1 MVKPT
6 SVLRPQCRSN
16 WYTLAAWASSCRLV
30 LGQVKVDN
38 KSNEITAIP
47 ELLKLLEITG
57 CIITIDAMGTQKA
70 IAASII
76 DQKADYILALKGNQG
91 NLHKAV
97 KQWFEQA
104 RTQQFE
110 GIEHSYYETRES
122 AHDRLEIRQYWT
134 VPADVLGG
142 TFQSEWMGLQSL
154 GMVVSE
160 RRLWNKTTYEVRY
173 YISLTSDAKVFAQAV
188 QSLGN

>member
-1 MVKPT
+1 VPGLP
-6 SVLRPQCRSN
+6 SLGSRS
-16 WYTLAAWASSCRLV
+16 
-30 LGQVKVDN
+30 VDN

-57 CIITIDAMGTQKA
+57 CIITIDAMGTQA

-97 KQWFEQA
+97 KQEQA

-110 GIEHSYYETRES
+110 
-122 AHDRLEIRQYWT
+122 A
-134 VPADVLGG
+134 
-142 TFQSEWMGLQSL
+142 
-154 GMVVSE
+154 
-160 RRLWNKTTYEVRY
+160 
-173 YISLTSDAKVFAQAV
+173 
-188 QSLGN
+188 

>member
-1 MVKPT
+1 
-6 SVLRPQCRSN
+6 VL
-16 WYTLAAWASSCRLV
+16 L

-104 RTQQFE
+104 RSR

-142 TFQSEWMGLQSL
+142 TFQSSGWDSKAWHG
-154 GMVVSE
+154 GIRAAVVE
-160 RRLWNKTTYEVRY
+160 QNHL
-173 YISLTSDAKVFAQAV
+173 
-188 QSLGN
+188 

>member
-1 MVKPT
+1 
-6 SVLRPQCRSN
+6 
-16 WYTLAAWASSCRLV
+16 
-30 LGQVKVDN
+30 
-38 KSNEITAIP
+38 
-47 ELLKLLEITG
+47 
-57 CIITIDAMGTQKA
+57 MGTQKA

-110 GIEHSYYETRES
+110 GIDTYYETRES

-142 TFQSEWMGLQSL
+142 TQSEWGPKPWH
-154 GMVVSE
+154 GGIRAAVVE
-160 RRLWNKTTYEVRY
+160 QNHL
-173 YISLTSDAKVFAQAV
+173 
-188 QSLGN
+188 

>member
-1 MVKPT
+1 VIAIDGKT
-6 SVLRPQCRSN
+6 LRQSFDRNAGQTGIHLLS
-16 WYTLAAWASSCRLV
+16 AWASSCRLV

-110 GIEHSYYETRES
+110 GRTQ
-122 AHDRLEIRQYWT
+122 L
-134 VPADVLGG
+134 L
-142 TFQSEWMGLQSL
+142 
-154 GMVVSE
+154 
-160 RRLWNKTTYEVRY
+160 
-173 YISLTSDAKVFAQAV
+173 
-188 QSLGN
+188 

>member
-1 MVKPT
+1 MLYSWPQGCCSIYSVCPESFTALPT
-6 SVLRPQCRSN
+6 LKRP
-16 WYTLAAWASSCRLV
+16 
-30 LGQVKVDN
+30 
-38 KSNEITAIP
+38 NEITAIP

-104 RTQQFE
+104 RTQQF
-110 GIEHSYYETRES
+110 IEHSYYETRKCS
-122 AHDRLEIRQYWT
+122 
-134 VPADVLGG
+134 
-142 TFQSEWMGLQSL
+142 
-154 GMVVSE
+154 
-160 RRLWNKTTYEVRY
+160 
-173 YISLTSDAKVFAQAV
+173 
-188 QSLGN
+188 

>member
-1 MVKPT
+1 
-6 SVLRPQCRSN
+6 
-16 WYTLAAWASSCRLV
+16 LV

-57 CIITIDAMGTQKA
+57 CITIDAMGTQKA

-110 GIEHSYYETRES
+110 ETQ
-122 AHDRLEIRQYWT
+122 L
-134 VPADVLGG
+134 L
-142 TFQSEWMGLQSL
+142 
-154 GMVVSE
+154 
-160 RRLWNKTTYEVRY
+160 
-173 YISLTSDAKVFAQAV
+173 
-188 QSLGN
+188 

>member
-1 MVKPT
+1 VPGLPVVAW
-6 SVLRPQCRSN
+6 SRS
-16 WYTLAAWASSCRLV
+16 
-30 LGQVKVDN
+30 GKVDN

-142 TFQSEWMGLQSL
+142 TFQSEDGTPKPWHG
-154 GMVVSE
+154 GIRAVVE
-160 RRLWNKTTYEVRY
+160 QNHL
-173 YISLTSDAKVFAQAV
+173 
-188 QSLGN
+188 

>member
-1 MVKPT
+1 MVKPRQSFDRNAGQT
-6 SVLRPQCRSN
+6 GTECLGFQLSLGSRS
-16 WYTLAAWASSCRLV
+16 
-30 LGQVKVDN
+30 GKVDN

-110 GIEHSYYETRES
+110 GIEHSYYEPEK
-122 AHDRLEIRQYWT
+122 
-134 VPADVLGG
+134 VLM
-142 TFQSEWMGLQSL
+142 T
-154 GMVVSE
+154 
-160 RRLWNKTTYEVRY
+160 
-173 YISLTSDAKVFAQAV
+173 A
-188 QSLGN
+188 

>member
-1 MVKPT
+1 VPGFQL
-6 SVLRPQCRSN
+6 SLGSRS
-16 WYTLAAWASSCRLV
+16 
-30 LGQVKVDN
+30 GKVDN

-57 CIITIDAMGTQKA
+57 CITIDAMGTQKA

-110 GIEHSYYETRES
+110 GIEHSY
-122 AHDRLEIRQYWT
+122 
-134 VPADVLGG
+134 
-142 TFQSEWMGLQSL
+142 
-154 GMVVSE
+154 
-160 RRLWNKTTYEVRY
+160 
-173 YISLTSDAKVFAQAV
+173 
-188 QSLGN
+188 

>member
-1 MVKPT
+1 MIRLLESSLVLTHTSSNASGKWIESLAASRGQVIAIDGKTT

-16 WYTLAAWASSCRLV
+16 WYTLAEC
-30 LGQVKVDN
+30 LGFQLSLGSRSGKVDN

-104 RTQQFE
+104 
-110 GIEHSYYETRES
+110 
-122 AHDRLEIRQYWT
+122 
-134 VPADVLGG
+134 
-142 TFQSEWMGLQSL
+142 
-154 GMVVSE
+154 
-160 RRLWNKTTYEVRY
+160 
-173 YISLTSDAKVFAQAV
+173 DAAV
-188 QSLGN
+188 

>member
-1 MVKPT
+1 
-6 SVLRPQCRSN
+6 
-16 WYTLAAWASSCRLV
+16 
-30 LGQVKVDN
+30 
-38 KSNEITAIP
+38 
-47 ELLKLLEITG
+47 
-57 CIITIDAMGTQKA
+57 MGTQKA

-160 RRLWNKTTYEVRY
+160 RRLWNKPLMKCV
-173 YISLTSDAKVFAQAV
+173 ITSVAHE
-188 QSLGN
+188 